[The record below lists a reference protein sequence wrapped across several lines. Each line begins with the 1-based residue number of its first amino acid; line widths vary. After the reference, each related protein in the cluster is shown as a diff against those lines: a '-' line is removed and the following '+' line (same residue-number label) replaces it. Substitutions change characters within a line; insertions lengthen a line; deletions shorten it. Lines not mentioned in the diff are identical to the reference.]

1 MTSTI
6 LGSIGGALSVAERV
20 GGPAGRLLAH
30 AAQVSF
36 ISGMDLGLLTGA
48 AVGLAGCLIALV
60 AMPSRPGGSADQD
73 LLAHSGR

>member
-1 MTSTI
+1 M
-6 LGSIGGALSVAERV
+6 

-48 AVGLAGCLIALV
+48 AVGLAGCLVALA
-60 AMPSRPGGSADQD
+60 AMPSRPEGSAGRPP
-73 LLAHSGR
+73 SGPGVAVPSGAARR